1 LGDTGLFDHIVSR
14 GANPQNSVA
23 LHWASKCHDPD
34 KTIAMIDHLL
44 DKQHMNI
51 EANNADFWTVVDAP
65 DVGTP
70 LECAVYY
77 RNLAAVK
84 HFLKRGA
91 QPRGAAD
98 ISAGR
103 WDVPPFL
110 PALGPLLDGG
120 ADPDDALEWVI
131 CTNDIEAAKLCVE
144 AGADPRAITSSQ
156 RAYAIRRR
164 PVTHPSD
171 MDAFL
176 QSFDHA
182 S

>member
-1 LGDTGLFDHIVSR
+1 M
-14 GANPQNSVA
+14 A

-44 DKQHMNI
+44 DKHHMNI
-51 EANNADFWTVVDAP
+51 EANNADFSTAVDSP
-65 DVGTP
+65 DFGTP
-70 LECAVYY
+70 VECAVYY

-84 HFLKRGA
+84 HLLKRGA

-98 ISAGR
+98 KAAGE
-103 WDVPPFL
+103 WGAKPFW

-131 CTNDIEAAKLCVE
+131 CTNDVEAARLCVE

-156 RAYAIRRR
+156 KARAARCR
-164 PVTHPSD
+164 PVAYPSD

-176 QSFDHA
+176 RSFDHA
-182 S
+182 N